1 MTQENASQNRLAIQ
15 GLGQLQW
22 KTFIC
27 GLPIPA
33 LKAHVLWLH
42 GCAGAGKSAIAQ
54 MFAKS
59 LQTEGRLGASFFF
72 QRGHPKRGTWNLLI
86 PTIAYQL
93 ATSVTELLL
102 PIQQAVEGDKLI
114 VGRALAISFQALLVE
129 PLKKL
134 PDLQRTP
141 VIVLDGLDEC
151 ADHKIQQQILRL
163 FIGAIR
169 HHNLHLRLLIVSRPE
184 PHLREVLEHEETFAI
199 CRHFALSA
207 DESAYRDIRTYFH
220 TEFSHR
226 LNSVLELDPQSTA
239 PLDDLYTQILSVVP
253 QEQEGLQLRILHT
266 LCLSMEKGTGYL
278 WIPKRLTSF

>member
-22 KTFIC
+22 KSFIC
-27 GLPIPA
+27 GLPILA
-33 LKAHVLWLH
+33 LKAPSCGSMAVQEQE
-42 GCAGAGKSAIAQ
+42 KSAIAQ

-72 QRGHPKRGTWNLLI
+72 QRGHSKRGTWHSLI

-114 VGRALAISFQALLVE
+114 VGRALAISFQVLLVE

-134 PDLQRTP
+134 SDLQQTP
-141 VIVLDGLDEC
+141 VIVLDGLDKC

-184 PHLREVLEHEETFAI
+184 P
-199 CRHFALSA
+199 
-207 DESAYRDIRTYFH
+207 
-220 TEFSHR
+220 
-226 LNSVLELDPQSTA
+226 
-239 PLDDLYTQILSVVP
+239 
-253 QEQEGLQLRILHT
+253 
-266 LCLSMEKGTGYL
+266 
-278 WIPKRLTSF
+278 

>member
-1 MTQENASQNRLAIQ
+1 MTQLSVTSYGESGIDLLYRHVAMEALHDSGERFPEPTCHPGTRTAIMEM
-15 GLGQLQW
+15 LHSW
-22 KTFIC
+22 STDTSTESTI
-27 GLPIPA
+27 
-33 LKAHVLWLH
+33 LWLH

-72 QRGHPKRGTWNLLI
+72 QRGHSKRGTWHSLI

-134 PDLQRTP
+134 LDLQRTP

-151 ADHKIQQQILRL
+151 ADHKIQQQILCL
-163 FIGAIR
+163 FIDAIQ

-184 PHLREVLEHEETFAI
+184 PHLCEVLETEETFAI

-207 DESAYRDIRTYFH
+207 DESAYRDIRMYFLA
-220 TEFSHR
+220 EFS
-226 LNSVLELDPQSTA
+226 
-239 PLDDLYTQILSVVP
+239 
-253 QEQEGLQLRILHT
+253 RIR
-266 LCLSMEKGTGYL
+266 CEF
-278 WIPKRLTSF
+278 IAR